1 MLEGIL
7 VLDCTDRLGWLA
19 GRLLADLGA
28 DVTKIESPDA
38 EIHTSDWRALNV
50 NKRLTRLDPSEDAGQ
65 RELDRLA
72 ASADILLATFT
83 PGTREAAIYHYGR
96 LSAIN
101 SRLIVV
107 AITPFGLTG
116 PKAGWIASD
125 LELMAAGGAMSLAG
139 ETEGTP
145 LRVSVPQSY
154 SWAGAQAAVGA
165 LTALAARSRT
175 GRGQCVDLSAQ
186 AATIVA
192 LSHAPAFVDVDGT
205 TPTRA
210 GPFITGRSVK
220 GARFRVFWPCRDG
233 FLNFILYGGV
243 AGRRTNTQLVAW
255 MRECGAPLGP
265 LAQIDFE
272 KWDPTLATQADVD
285 ALEAPIAAFFS
296 SITKRR
302 FLEEAHRR
310 EMLGYPVST
319 VADIAGDPQL
329 AARAF
334 WQDVAAAGGGLERHC
349 GCFAI
354 IDGERPSLVSRNDA
368 LTKAPRVAE
377 VI

>member
-1 MLEGIL
+1 MLKGIL
-7 VLDCTDRLGWLA
+7 VLDCTGRLGWLA
-19 GRLLADLGA
+19 GRLLADMGA
-28 DVTKIESPDA
+28 DVTKIENPDA
-38 EIHTSDWRALNV
+38 EIQPSDWRALNV
-50 NKRLTRLDPSEDAGQ
+50 NKRLTRLDLSSSAGQ

-83 PGTREAAIYHYGR
+83 PGTRDAALFHHDR
-96 LSAIN
+96 LCAVN
-101 SRLIVV
+101 PRLIVV

-116 PKAGWIASD
+116 PKADWIASD
-125 LELMAAGGAMSLAG
+125 LELMAASGATSLAG
-139 ETEGTP
+139 EPDGTP
-145 LRVSVPQSY
+145 LRVSAPQSY

-175 GRGQCVDLSAQ
+175 GRGQCVDVSAQ

-210 GPFITGRSVK
+210 GAFMTGRSVK

-233 FLNFILYGGV
+233 FVNFILYGGV
-243 AGRRTNTQLVAW
+243 AGRRTNTQLAAW
-255 MRECGAPLGP
+255 MRECGAPLGA
-265 LAQIDFE
+265 LAQLEFE
-272 KWDPTLATQADVD
+272 KWDPTLATQGQVD

-296 SITKRR
+296 SIAKRR

-319 VADIAGDPQL
+319 VADIATDPQL
-329 AARAF
+329 AARGF
-334 WQDVAAAGGGLERHC
+334 WQDVAAADGELERHC

-354 IDGERPSLVSRNDA
+354 IDGERPSLASRNDA
-368 LTKAPRVAE
+368 QVEAPRAAE
-377 VI
+377 VT

>member
-1 MLEGIL
+1 MLKGIL
-7 VLDCTDRLGWLA
+7 VLDCTGRLGWLA

-28 DVTKIESPDA
+28 DVTKFESPDA

-50 NKRLTRLDPSEDAGQ
+50 NKRLLRLDWNEGEGQ

-72 ASADILLATFT
+72 TSADILLATFT
-83 PGTREAAIYHYGR
+83 PGTSEAAPFDYER
-96 LSAIN
+96 LSAAN
-101 SRLIVV
+101 PRLILV

-139 ETEGTP
+139 ETDGTP

-175 GRGQCVDLSAQ
+175 GHGQCVDVSAQ

-210 GPFITGRSVK
+210 GPFMTGRSVK

-255 MRECGAPLGP
+255 MHECGAPLGP
-265 LAQIDFE
+265 LAQIDFA

-285 ALEAPIAAFFS
+285 ALEAPIAAFLS

-334 WQDVAAAGGGLERHC
+334 WQDVAAADGGLERHC

>member
-1 MLEGIL
+1 MLRGIL
-7 VLDCTDRLGWLA
+7 VLDCTGRLGWLA

-28 DVTKIESPDA
+28 DVTKIENPDA
-38 EIHTSDWRALNV
+38 EVHTSDWRALNV
-50 NKRLTRLDPSEDAGQ
+50 NKQLTRLDLGSSAGQ

-83 PGTREAAIYHYGR
+83 PGTREAARFQHDR

-101 SRLIVV
+101 PRLIVV

-116 PKAGWIASD
+116 PKADWIASD

-139 ETEGTP
+139 EPDGTP
-145 LRVSVPQSY
+145 LRVSAPQSY

-175 GRGQCVDLSAQ
+175 GRGQCVDVSAQ
-186 AATIVA
+186 AATLIA
-192 LSHAPAFVDVDGT
+192 LSHAPTFVDVDGT

-210 GPFITGRSVK
+210 GAFMTGRSVK
-220 GARFRVFWPCRDG
+220 GARFRVFWACRDG
-233 FLNFILYGGV
+233 FVNFILYGGV

-255 MRECGAPLGP
+255 MRESGAPLGA
-265 LAQIDFE
+265 LAQIDLA
-272 KWDPTLATQADVD
+272 KWDPTLATQGEVD

-296 SITKRR
+296 SITKRQ
-302 FLEEAHRR
+302 FLEETHRR

-319 VADIAGDPQL
+319 VADIATDPQL
-329 AARAF
+329 AARGF
-334 WQDVAAAGGGLERHC
+334 WQDVAAADGELERHC

-354 IDGERPSLVSRNDA
+354 IDGERLPLVSRNDA
-368 LTKAPRVAE
+368 QVEAPRAAE
-377 VI
+377 LT

>member
-1 MLEGIL
+1 MLKGIL
-7 VLDCTDRLGWLA
+7 VLDCTGRPGWLA

-28 DVTKIESPDA
+28 DVAKIENPDA

-50 NKRLTRLDPSEDAGQ
+50 SKRLMRLDLTGGAGQ

-83 PGTREAAIYHYGR
+83 PGTREAALFHHDR
-96 LSAIN
+96 LRAVN
-101 SRLIVV
+101 PRLIVV

-125 LELMAAGGAMSLAG
+125 LEIMAASGAMSLAG
-139 ETEGTP
+139 EPEGTP
-145 LRVSVPQSY
+145 LRVSAPQSHG
-154 SWAGAQAAVGA
+154 WAGAQAAVGA

-175 GRGQCVDLSAQ
+175 GRGQCVDVSAQ
-186 AATIVA
+186 AATLIA

-210 GPFITGRSVK
+210 GAFMTGRSVK

-233 FLNFILYGGV
+233 FVNFILYGGV
-243 AGRRTNTQLVAW
+243 AGRRTNVQLAAW
-255 MRECGAPLGP
+255 MRECGAPLGA
-265 LAQIDFE
+265 LAQIDFA
-272 KWDPTLATQADVD
+272 KWDPTLATQGQVD
-285 ALEAPIAAFFS
+285 LLETPIAAFFS
-296 SITKRR
+296 SVTKRQ

-319 VADIAGDPQL
+319 VEDIATDPQL
-329 AARAF
+329 AARGF
-334 WQDVAAAGGGLERHC
+334 WQDVAAADKIERHC

-354 IDGERPSLVSRNDA
+354 VDGERPPLVSRNDA
-368 LTKAPRVAE
+368 QVEAPRAAE
-377 VI
+377 VT